1 MLAVSEK
8 ITNEVLSLPS
18 DERLILIDKLIKSL
32 NLPLSSD
39 IDKIWAY
46 ESERRLK
53 ELQNNEV
60 EELDGELVFKELRAK
75 YNK

>member
-1 MLAVSEK
+1 MPTISEK

-18 DERLILIDKLIKSL
+18 DERLFLVDIIIRSL
-32 NLPLSSD
+32 NLPISSD
-39 IDKIWAY
+39 IDKLWAK

-53 ELQNNEV
+53 ELQNNKV
-60 EELDGELVFKELRAK
+60 EELDGELVFRELRKK

>member
-39 IDKIWAY
+39 IDKIWAK
-46 ESERRLK
+46 ESEKRLK
-53 ELQNNEV
+53 ELQNNKV
-60 EELDGELVFKELRAK
+60 EEFDGELVFKELRAR

>member
-18 DERLILIDKLIKSL
+18 NERLILIDKLIKSL

-39 IDKIWAY
+39 IDKIWAK

-60 EELDGELVFKELRAK
+60 EELDGELVFRELREK